1 MQVMCDLIACYIRKV
16 HSDVYI
22 PSTMRKV
29 PGDSF
34 FKFIGPSNIA
44 YLLAVFKNG
53 QATWDQEIRMRAGA
67 GGQPEKKLRP
77 LFSTGDGKKREVGKS
92 LWNNHFSPSHR
103 CPHYYYYSLGKS
115 LWKNEGRRYFND
127 IEGKWRN
134 IYKSRAAMTILYKRW
149 DNWIETK
156 GKEIW

>member
-1 MQVMCDLIACYIRKV
+1 MQVMCDFIACYVRKV

-53 QATWDQEIRMRAGA
+53 QAMWNQEIQIRA

-77 LFSTGDGKKREVGKS
+77 LFSTGDVRREK
-92 LWNNHFSPSHR
+92 
-103 CPHYYYYSLGKS
+103 
-115 LWKNEGRRYFND
+115 
-127 IEGKWRN
+127 
-134 IYKSRAAMTILYKRW
+134 
-149 DNWIETK
+149 
-156 GKEIW
+156 

>member
-22 PSTMRKV
+22 RSTMRKV

-53 QATWDQEIRMRAGA
+53 QETWDQEIRMRM
-67 GGQPEKKLRP
+67 
-77 LFSTGDGKKREVGKS
+77 
-92 LWNNHFSPSHR
+92 
-103 CPHYYYYSLGKS
+103 
-115 LWKNEGRRYFND
+115 
-127 IEGKWRN
+127 
-134 IYKSRAAMTILYKRW
+134 RA
-149 DNWIETK
+149 
-156 GKEIW
+156 